1 MAGRNYSGFLT
12 SPPPPA
18 AGGEA
23 AGGGVRLNSY
33 SRFTFH
39 FILLTALLTACGGPA
54 VAPTATGTPD
64 PFPAL
69 IAVGDAR
76 AAHRERTAA
85 EMAYYQAADARPES
99 PTPYLRLARLYRDW
113 NRPPEGLDA
122 LARAEERGADPKE
135 VAALRAA
142 LYAAQGDWE
151 RAVAEGER
159 ALALGDD
166 PDTLRLVA
174 RGYLWL
180 GRLEAARS
188 ACQTLAERA
197 PADAEAR
204 ECLGFLLALGDPS
217 AARPY
222 LQAADTPFSADL
234 LAALGEGEP
243 AVRLARMGQAALAHG
258 EPALAVLALE
268 RATAR
273 IPDFADAHALLGHAR
288 EGLGRSGAARA
299 HLETAARLA
308 PDSPLARSLLGLYYL
323 NRGDPAA
330 ARPHLEAACDLD
342 PQNPAFALYLG
353 FLYADLGQYAAADI
367 WLAEATRL
375 APEDPDVWEAVA
387 RFYLDRFPGDARGV
401 AAARAR
407 VRLAPDSALAHALL
421 GRALLF
427 AEDYAGAEEALRK
440 ALELAPDLAV
450 AHYDL
455 GRLYL
460 LRGQREAV
468 RAEFLRA
475 LDLNTDPTLRGEIEG
490 IIREQMPQ
498 NFL

>member
-273 IPDFADAHALLGHAR
+273 IPDFADAHALLGHAL

>member
-308 PDSPLARSLLGLYYL
+308 PDSPLARSLLGLHYL
-323 NRGDPAA
+323 KRGDPAA
-330 ARPHLEAACDLD
+330 ARPHLEAAYDLD

-353 FLYADLGQYAAADI
+353 FLYADLGQYAVADI

-375 APEDPDVWEAVA
+375 APEDPDVWDAVA

-401 AAARAR
+401 AAARAL
-407 VRLAPDSALAHALL
+407 VRLASDSALAHALL

-427 AEDYAGAEEALRK
+427 AEDDAGAEEALRK

-460 LRGQREAV
+460 LRGQREAA

>member
-1 MAGRNYSGFLT
+1 MPALPTGSG
-12 SPPPPA
+12 PPPRRPTARRRTPVRRARPPTCGWPA
-18 AGGEA
+18 SIGTGTVPRR
-23 AGGGVRLNSY
+23 GWTRWPGPRN
-33 SRFTFH
+33 
-39 FILLTALLTACGGPA
+39 GGPTRRKW
-54 VAPTATGTPD
+54 PRCGRPSTP
-64 PFPAL
+64 
-69 IAVGDAR
+69 R
-76 AAHRERTAA
+76 
-85 EMAYYQAADARPES
+85 
-99 PTPYLRLARLYRDW
+99 
-113 NRPPEGLDA
+113 
-122 LARAEERGADPKE
+122 RGIGNGPW
-135 VAALRAA
+135 RR
-142 LYAAQGDWE
+142 GSGPWPC
-151 RAVAEGER
+151 
-159 ALALGDD
+159 GDD

-180 GRLEAARS
+180 GREEAARS

-273 IPDFADAHALLGHAR
+273 IPDFADAHALLGHAL
-288 EGLGRSGAARA
+288 EGIGRSEAARV

-308 PDSPLARSLLGLYYL
+308 PDSPLARSLLGLHYL

-330 ARPHLEAACDLD
+330 ARPHLEAAYDLD
-342 PQNPAFALYLG
+342 PRNPAFALYLG
-353 FLYADLGQYAAADI
+353 FLYADLGQYAVADI

-375 APEDPDVWEAVA
+375 APEDPDVWDAVA

-401 AAARAR
+401 TAARAR
-407 VRLAPDSALAHALL
+407 VRLAPDSAGAHALL
-421 GRALLF
+421 GRALLL
-427 AEDYAGAEEALRK
+427 AEDYAGAEEALQK

-460 LRGQREAV
+460 LRGQREAA
-468 RAEFLRA
+468 RAEFIRA
-475 LDLNTDPTLRGEIEG
+475 LDLNTDPTLRGEIER

>member
-1 MAGRNYSGFLT
+1 
-12 SPPPPA
+12 
-18 AGGEA
+18 
-23 AGGGVRLNSY
+23 
-33 SRFTFH
+33 
-39 FILLTALLTACGGPA
+39 
-54 VAPTATGTPD
+54 
-64 PFPAL
+64 
-69 IAVGDAR
+69 VGDAR

-85 EMAYYQAADARPES
+85 ETAYRQAADARPES

-243 AVRLARMGQAALAHG
+243 AVRLARMGQAALSHG

-268 RATAR
+268 RATVR
-273 IPDFADAHALLGHAR
+273 MPDFADAHALLGHAL
-288 EGLGRSGAARA
+288 EGIGRSEAARV

-308 PDSPLARSLLGLYYL
+308 PDSPLARSLLGLHYL

-330 ARPHLEAACDLD
+330 ARPHLEAAYDLD

-353 FLYADLGQYAAADI
+353 FLYADLGQYAVADI

-375 APEDPDVWEAVA
+375 APEDPDVWDAVA
-387 RFYLDRFPGDARGV
+387 RFYLERFPGDARGIT
-401 AAARAR
+401 AARAL
-407 VRLAPDSALAHALL
+407 VRLAPDSAGAHALL

-427 AEDYAGAEEALRK
+427 AEDYAGAEEALQK

-460 LRGQREAV
+460 LRGQREVA
-468 RAEFLRA
+468 RAEFIRA

-498 NFL
+498 EFLVGQLLAVVLQL